1 MALSKRK
8 ISKIWSP
15 LKKVLL
21 KEHNHS
27 LLKIKKGNLG
37 MYWLIR
43 LRQISC
49 QRCLLD
55 AFISILVKAKI
66 KLKFKITKGT
76 TVIRVMIG
84 WGIIMI
90 LNQVILCF
98 DHVLYDDSPHHSSSS
113 LPNQPVVLF

>member
-55 AFISILVKAKI
+55 AFVSILVKTKI

-98 DHVLYDDSPHHSSSS
+98 DHVLYC
-113 LPNQPVVLF
+113 